1 VGGYAATGVLYKGAA
16 SHPLLVPAR
25 SLLLPGKTTHGHHQ
39 IELACESCH
48 SSPFGGK
55 EALQKACEGCHA
67 AELKAANDTHPQSK
81 FTDPRNADRLEKLD
95 ATLCVTCHVEH
106 RPGVT
111 TAMGLSLPRDFCFHC
126 HADIAKDR
134 PSHAGMGFETCNSAG
149 CHKFHDNRA
158 LYEDFLT
165 KHLDDPRLK
174 AKPLLPGRVSHEQK
188 PVNAPDGKA
197 DPATL
202 RDWLETAHAK
212 AGVNC
217 SGCHGT
223 PWQERP
229 TEAAC
234 KECHAP
240 EVKGFLAGKHGMRI
254 AAGLSPMTPALAR
267 RAMRPEAAH
276 AALGCTSCHAA
287 HRFDTKKA
295 AMEAC
300 VGCHQDQHT
309 IAYERS
315 SHRILWEKELNGD
328 APGGSGVSC
337 ASCHMPRV
345 EYRDEDLGVRR
356 ILVQHNQ
363 NETLEPAEK
372 MIRPVCLHCHGLGFS
387 IDSLAGRKV
396 ASLDMVRQRFLNRER
411 NSP

>member
-1 VGGYAATGVLYKGAA
+1 VLGYLGTGLFYPA
-16 SHPLLVPAR
+16 SAGSALLAPGRAF
-25 SLLLPGKTTHGHHQ
+25 LLPGRTTHGHHQ

-55 EALQKACEGCHA
+55 QAMQKACEGCHA
-67 AELKAANDTHPQSK
+67 AELKEANDTHPLRK

-106 RPGVT
+106 RPGIT
-111 TAMGLSLPRDFCFHC
+111 TAMGLSLPRDLCFHC
-126 HADIAKDR
+126 HAEIAEDR

-158 LYEDFLT
+158 LYEDFLA
-165 KHLDDPRLK
+165 KHLDDP
-174 AKPLLPGRVSHEQK
+174 PLLVSRILPARKLPEQK
-188 PVNAPDGKA
+188 PVPVPDAKA
-197 DPATL
+197 NPAVV

-229 TEAAC
+229 TQAAC

-254 AAGLSPMTPALAR
+254 AAGLPPMTPALAR
-267 RAMRPEAAH
+267 REMRSEAGH
-276 AALGCTSCHAA
+276 RALGCTSCHAA
-287 HRFDTKKA
+287 HRFDTQKA
-295 AMEAC
+295 AAKAC
-300 VGCHQDQHT
+300 VGCHRGPHIEDYAKSAH
-309 IAYERS
+309 AA
-315 SHRILWEKELNGD
+315 NG
-328 APGGSGVSC
+328 VTC
-337 ASCHMPRV
+337 ASCHLPRV
-345 EYRDEDLGVRR
+345 EWHDEDLGVKR

-363 NETLEPAEK
+363 SETLEPSEK

-387 IDSLAGRKV
+387 IDALAGRKV
-396 ASLDMVRQRFLNRER
+396 ASLDMVRKRLLTRER
-411 NSP
+411 SRK